1 MTTTTPVRAAD
12 LDQTPRARAAGVLA
26 EQARAF
32 AAELRA
38 LGTDDWRRETDCTGW
53 DVRAVAA
60 HVAGALEDGARL
72 RVLLR
77 HLRQARRRPP
87 GTPEVD
93 AINDAQIADR
103 SGVDG
108 PAIAAEVE
116 RLAPLAA
123 RARRR
128 MPGLV
133 RGRQVGSDDLPPGA
147 TLGYLF
153 DVIYPRDLWMHRV
166 DVARAVGGPLR
177 PTDGER
183 EVVAQ
188 VVRDLARFWS
198 GPAWVLELTGPT
210 TGVWQVGGG
219 DAAGSVRTDTVDY
232 LRLLSGRPG
241 EPALAV
247 DGDPDLA
254 ARVRAARVVF

>member
-1 MTTTTPVRAAD
+1 MTTTTVRATD
-12 LDQTPRARAAGVLA
+12 LDQTPRARAADVLA

-38 LGTDDWRRETDCTGW
+38 LRADDWRRETDCTGW
-53 DVRAVAA
+53 DVRAIAA

-72 RVLLR
+72 RVMVR

-93 AINDAQIADR
+93 AINDAQVADR
-103 SGVDG
+103 SGVEG
-108 PAIAAEVE
+108 PAIAAEIE
-116 RLAPLAA
+116 QLAPRAV
-123 RARRR
+123 RARGRV
-128 MPGLV
+128 PGLL
-133 RGRQVGSDDLPPGA
+133 RGRPVGSDDLPPGA
-147 TLGYLF
+147 TVGYLF

-188 VVRDLARFWS
+188 VVRDLSRFWS

-210 TGVWQVGGG
+210 AGAWQVGDGEP
-219 DAAGSVRTDTVDY
+219 AGSVRADTVDY

-247 DGDPDLA
+247 DGDPDLT
-254 ARVRAARVVF
+254 ARVRAARVIF